1 MDHLADSGGF
11 VLDNPAELPV
21 MALSRPAA
29 ALKIADTLLE
39 TSTDRSERSYARQA
53 RGIALREI
61 GDVPSAVAQLRLA
74 LLDANA
80 LGKAR
85 QADVEAS
92 LGGTLAF
99 AGRIREGLAMLES
112 ARAKARGAAG
122 ARIGVRRGAMLRL
135 AGQSEEATVELRAAV
150 RVLGAVHDPIWEAR
164 ALVNLAEALTD
175 LSRTKEAEHA
185 LVRAER
191 LQTASDLPFEAA
203 MARQIRGLV
212 AALEGRIPDALSHY
226 DVAERGYAAAGA
238 RPADLSE
245 ARAAALLAAGLFRD
259 AARSAQEA
267 VTLLR
272 RPGASPSYLAHA
284 LVRASA
290 AALAVGDPDAALTA
304 GEEALRLFTRQ
315 HRDRGAIQARLVIGQ
330 ARRARGERSR
340 RLLTVLSDV
349 AAAAGRRRMPEAVSA
364 NLLAGDVALD
374 IGDREA
380 ALLHLGRAR
389 RARSSRSNLAR
400 ILGWQAAAL
409 SARAAGRPSRVYAAC
424 EEGLR
429 ALEAHQLTLG
439 AIETRAAATTL
450 GRPLAT
456 MGLTTAVESGD
467 PSAMLHWTER
477 QRATLFR
484 LPPLRLSED
493 PELAGLLAQLRLARL
508 RLDESEQASGSTQ
521 ALRREIASLE
531 QTVRRRSLRTASG
544 ADADGSPGTGSAGTE
559 LAELC
564 DALGTSRLVE
574 LFVLDDVLHAL
585 VVSADGEIRHHV
597 VGPYSAALRSAEYL
611 GFALRRLWRRASVG
625 RARELLPPLSAAL
638 EHDVLGPAAAD
649 LVDAPAVIVPPAAL
663 SSIPWGLLPALHPRS
678 FSVNPSAA
686 SWLAARGSRPPA
698 RGRVSA
704 IAGPRLRHA
713 EAEVDKVAQLHR
725 GTAVLRPGTADSPS
739 VLRALDG
746 VALAHVAAHGRFR
759 GDNPMFSSF
768 VLDDGPLTVFDLQ
781 RLRRAP
787 HRLVLSS
794 CDTGSLSVTGAD
806 EVLGLA
812 SALIP
817 LGTAGLLAP
826 TIAVVDEAAVEFAVL
841 VHERLANGASTA
853 DALRDARIA
862 SNDDAAAFAI
872 AHSFTAFGAA

>member
-1 MDHLADSGGF
+1 MDDLADSGGF

-29 ALKIADTLLE
+29 ALKIAVSVLE
-39 TSTDRSERSYARQA
+39 NSTDRSERAFARQA

-61 GDVPSAVAQLRLA
+61 GDVSAAVAELRRA
-74 LLDANA
+74 LRDAKT
-80 LGKAR
+80 LGNAR

-99 AGRIREGLAMLES
+99 AGRTAEALSLLDA
-112 ARAKARGAAG
+112 ARAKSKGADA
-122 ARIGVRRGAMLRL
+122 ARIGVRRGWLLRTV
-135 AGQSEEATVELRAAV
+135 GRTEEAVTELRAANRALRRADEPV
-150 RVLGAVHDPIWEAR
+150 WEGR
-164 ALVNLAEALTD
+164 GLVNLAEALID
-175 LSRTKEAEHA
+175 LGRTRQAEDA

-191 LQTASDLPFEAA
+191 LQTAADIPFEAA
-203 MARQIRGLV
+203 MTRQIRGLV
-212 AALEGRIPDALSHY
+212 AGLEGRIPDALAHY
-226 DVAERGYAAAGA
+226 DRAERGYAVAGA

-245 ARAAALLAAGLFRD
+245 ARATALLAAGLARD
-259 AARSAQEA
+259 AVRSADEA
-267 VTLLR
+267 VELLR
-272 RPGASPSYLAHA
+272 RPGASATFLAHA

-349 AAAAGRRRMPEAVSA
+349 AAAAGQRRMPEAVSA

-380 ALLHLGRAR
+380 ARLHLGRAR

-424 EEGLR
+424 EEGLQ

-456 MGLTTAVESGD
+456 MGLATAVESGD

-521 ALRREIASLE
+521 VLRREIASLE

-574 LFVLDDVLHAL
+574 LFVLEDELHAL
-585 VVSADGEIRHHV
+585 VVSADGGIRHHV
-597 VGPYSAALRSAEYL
+597 VGQYAAALRSAEYI

-638 EHDVLGPAAAD
+638 ERDVLGPAVAD
-649 LVDAPAVIVPPAAL
+649 LADAPAVIVPPAAL

-678 FSVNPSAA
+678 FSVTPSAA
-686 SWLAARGSRPPA
+686 SWLAARRSRPPA
-698 RGRVSA
+698 RRHVSA

-713 EAEVDKVAQLHR
+713 EAEVEKVAQLHH
-725 GTAVLRPGTADSPS
+725 GTAVLRPGGADSSS

-841 VHERLANGASTA
+841 VHGRLADGMSTA

>member
-1 MDHLADSGGF
+1 MDDPS
-11 VLDNPAELPV
+11 ELPV

-29 ALKIADTLLE
+29 ALQIAESVLE
-39 TSTDRSERSYARQA
+39 TATDRSERSYARQA

-61 GDVPSAVAQLRLA
+61 GDVRSAVAQLRIA
-74 LLDANA
+74 LRDASA

-99 AGRIREGLAMLES
+99 AGRIGEALAMLDS
-112 ARAKARGAAG
+112 ARAKARGAEG
-122 ARIGVRRGAMLRL
+122 ARIGVRRGALLRL
-135 AGQSEEATVELRAAV
+135 AGQSDKATIELRAAA
-150 RVLGAVHDPIWEAR
+150 RVLGAAKDPIWEAR

-175 LSRTKEAEHA
+175 LNRTKEADHA
-185 LVRAER
+185 LIRAEK
-191 LQTASDLPFEAA
+191 LQTAADLPFEAA

-212 AALEGRIPDALSHY
+212 AALEGRIPDALAHY
-226 DVAERGYAAAGA
+226 DVAERDYATAGA

-245 ARAAALLAAGLFRD
+245 ARAATLLAAGLFRD

-267 VTLLR
+267 VALLR

-284 LVRASA
+284 LVRAAA
-290 AALAVGDPDAALTA
+290 AALAVGDADAARSA
-304 GEEALRLFTRQ
+304 GDEALQLFIRQ
-315 HRDRGAIQARLVIGQ
+315 HRERGAIQARFVIAQ

-340 RLLTVLSDV
+340 RLLHVLRDV
-349 AAAAGRRRMPEAVSA
+349 AGAAGQRRMPEAVAA
-364 NLLAGDVALD
+364 NLLAGEVALD

-380 ALLHLGRAR
+380 AKLHLGRAR

-429 ALEAHQLTLG
+429 ALETHQLTLG

-450 GRPLAT
+450 GRPLAN
-456 MGLTTAVESGD
+456 MGLATAVESGD

-484 LPPLRLSED
+484 LPPVRLADD

-508 RLDESEQASGSTQ
+508 RLDEAEQSGGSTQ
-521 ALRREIASLE
+521 ALEREITNLE
-531 QTVRRRSLRTASG
+531 QAVRRRSLRTAAG
-544 ADADGSPGTGSAGTE
+544 ADESSGSGSADTE
-559 LAELC
+559 LGELF
-564 DALGTSRLVE
+564 DALGTLRLVE
-574 LFVLDDVLHAL
+574 LFVLDDELHAL
-585 VVSADGEIRHHV
+585 VVTADSDIRHHV
-597 VGPYSAALRSAEYL
+597 VGPYSAALRSAEYI

-638 EHDVLGPAAAD
+638 QRDVLGPAVVD
-649 LVDAPAVIVPPAAL
+649 LADAPAVIVPPASL

-678 FSVNPSAA
+678 FSVTPSAA
-686 SWLAARGSRPPA
+686 TWLAARRARPPT
-698 RGRVSA
+698 RGRVLA
-704 IAGPRLRHA
+704 VAGPRLRHA
-713 EAEVDKVAQLHR
+713 EAEVEKVAQLR
-725 GTAVLRPGTADSPS
+725 PGTSVLRPGSADSQS
-739 VLRALDG
+739 VLKALDG
-746 VALAHVAAHGRFR
+746 VTLAHVAAHGRFR

-781 RLRRAP
+781 KLRRAP
-787 HRLVLSS
+787 YRLVLSS
-794 CDTGSLSVTGAD
+794 CDTGTLSVTGAD

-826 TIAVVDEAAVEFAVL
+826 TIAVVDEAAVAFAML
-841 VHERLANGASTA
+841 VHERLADGGSTA

>member
-1 MDHLADSGGF
+1 MAGLADSHGF
-11 VLDNPAELPV
+11 VPDDPSELPV

-29 ALKIADTLLE
+29 ALQIAKSVLE
-39 TSTDRSERSYARQA
+39 TATDRSERAYARQA
-53 RGIALREI
+53 CGIALREI
-61 GDVPSAVAQLRLA
+61 GDVRSAVAQLRMA
-74 LLDANA
+74 LRDANT

-99 AGRIREGLAMLES
+99 AGRIGEALAMLDS
-112 ARAKARGAAG
+112 ARAKARGADG
-122 ARIGVRRGAMLRL
+122 ARIGVRRGALLRL
-135 AGQSEEATVELRAAV
+135 AGQSEKATIELRAAA
-150 RVLGAVHDPIWEAR
+150 RVLGAAKDPIWEVR

-185 LVRAER
+185 LIRAEK
-191 LQTASDLPFEAA
+191 LQTAADLPFEAA

-212 AALEGRIPDALSHY
+212 AALEGRIPDALTHY
-226 DVAERGYAAAGA
+226 EVAERGYAAAGA

-259 AARSAQEA
+259 AAKSAQEA

-284 LVRASA
+284 LVRAAA
-290 AALAVGDPDAALTA
+290 AALAVGDADAARSA
-304 GEEALRLFTRQ
+304 GEEALQLFIRQ
-315 HRDRGAIQARLVIGQ
+315 HRERGAIQARFVIGQ

-340 RLLTVLSDV
+340 RLLTVLADV
-349 AAAAGRRRMPEAVSA
+349 AAAAGQRRMPEAVSA

-380 ALLHLGRAR
+380 ARLHLGRAR

-409 SARAAGRPSRVYAAC
+409 SARAASSPSRVYAAC

-456 MGLTTAVESGD
+456 MGLVTAVESGD
-467 PSAMLHWTER
+467 RSAMLHWTER

-484 LPPLRLSED
+484 LPPLRLSDD
-493 PELAGLLAQLRLARL
+493 PELGGLLAQLRLARL
-508 RLDESEQASGSTQ
+508 RLDEAEQSSGSTQ
-521 ALRREIASLE
+521 ALQREIAALE
-531 QTVRRRSLRTASG
+531 QAVRRRSLRTAAGVDDFG
-544 ADADGSPGTGSAGTE
+544 AGGGTGAELTE
-559 LAELC
+559 LC
-564 DALGTSRLVE
+564 TALGTLRLVE

-585 VVSADGEIRHHV
+585 VVSADGEVRHHV
-597 VGPYSAALRSAEYL
+597 VGPYSAALRSAEYI
-611 GFALRRLWRRASVG
+611 GFALRRLWRRASVA
-625 RARELLPPLSAAL
+625 RARELLPALSAAL
-638 EHDVLGPAAAD
+638 ERDVLGPATAD
-649 LVDAPAVIVPPAAL
+649 LADAPAVIVPPAAL
-663 SSIPWGLLPALHPRS
+663 SSIPWGLLPSLHPRS

-686 SWLAARGSRPPA
+686 SWLAARRSQPPV

-713 EAEVDKVAQLHR
+713 EAEVEKVAQLHR
-725 GTAVLRPGTADSPS
+725 GTTVLRPGAADSPS

-768 VLDDGPLTVFDLQ
+768 MLDDGPLTVFDLQ

-853 DALRDARIA
+853 DALRDARVA